1 MDKKQAE
8 EILQSGQQ
16 VEVQYQDV
24 PVWIENIQGSMADVK
39 VIGTGKHMTVPL
51 AELENTGRPVD
62 PDNIYGL

>member
-1 MDKKQAE
+1 
-8 EILQSGQQ
+8 
-16 VEVQYQDV
+16 
-24 PVWIENIQGSMADVK
+24 MADVK